1 MNFNAS
7 LNLNKLKKFT
17 HLFEAKLRGIMFISR
32 LFSDPSN
39 SFMYLLVIVFSI
51 CMHEYMHA
59 QVALWQGD
67 STAADQGHLTLNPL
81 KQMGVISIIMLLVIG
96 FAFGSV
102 PVNPAKMKHKYSNAL
117 VAFAGPFANL
127 VLFFLF
133 IVFAAFAH
141 IYNNEVA
148 VKMFLLGAVL
158 NFVLFCFNMV
168 PIPPLDGYGI
178 FSSFFPNF
186 KNSNSEL
193 INGATIFIFIAL
205 MFSADIL
212 FKIAGIISFKL
223 FTKIVILIS

>member
-1 MNFNAS
+1 MS
-7 LNLNKLKKFT
+7 
-17 HLFEAKLRGIMFISR
+17 HLFGAQLRGIMFINR
-32 LFSDPSN
+32 LFSDPAN
-39 SFMYLLVIVFSI
+39 SSMYLLVIVFSI

-102 PVNPAKMKHKYSNAL
+102 PVDPSRMKHKYSNAL
-117 VAFAGPFANL
+117 VSFAGPFANL
-127 VLFFLF
+127 VLFFVF
-133 IVFAAFAH
+133 IVLASFANIHNSEAAF
-141 IYNNEVA
+141 
-148 VKMFLLGAVL
+148 KMFFIGAEL

-186 KNSNSEL
+186 KSSNSEL
-193 INGATIFIFIAL
+193 VNGATIFIFIAL
-205 MFSADIL
+205 MFSANIL
-212 FKIAGIISFKL
+212 FTLAERISLKLILKIS
-223 FTKIVILIS
+223 ILIS